1 MYLNNIKFV
10 IKILSPSIIVSS
22 TLNIYNTKYATKYNT
37 KYNTNNIN
45 YKNFIYCYSCV

>member
-22 TLNIYNTKYATKYNT
+22 SLNIYNT